1 MKGRVNN
8 NMTWYLLIPFI
19 FLLLAF
25 FIRMPIGW
33 GMFAGCIV
41 YFLVRGIDISVV
53 INTSAYGVY
62 NAYILIAIPLFIFT
76 ANIMNSSEVTDRI
89 FKFATALVGR
99 FRGGTAYVNILAS
112 LIFAGMT
119 GSALADASGLGLI
132 EIEQMKKD
140 GYDVPF
146 SCAITAT
153 TSVIG
158 PTFPPS
164 IPFVVFAMISGAS
177 VGKMFIGG
185 IIPAFILCISLGIY
199 VFIISKKRNYPRG
212 LKLAGKVFLLDT
224 VRAVPAL
231 LTPVIL
237 LIGIYTGVM
246 TPTEAGAVA
255 AMYTLIIAG
264 FIYKTLSWISF
275 KKILID
281 TIKTTGAIFLIV
293 AAAYSF
299 SYIISLEQIATWL
312 SKVMNGL
319 SISKYTFL
327 FLVNIIFIILGCFVD
342 VNVTQLVFVPIFVPL
357 AKSLGIDMVHFGV
370 MLCLN
375 MMMGLATPPFGML
388 LFITSGIGKC
398 PLKDVIRE
406 TLPMLIFLFIA
417 LFIITYFPQT
427 VLWLPSL
434 TM

>member
-1 MKGRVNN
+1 
-8 NMTWYLLIPFI
+8 MTWYLIIPFA

-25 FIRMPIGW
+25 FIKMPIGW
-33 GMFAGCIV
+33 GMFAGCIA
-41 YFLVRGIDISVV
+41 YFLARGIDLSVV

-140 GYDVPF
+140 GYDAPF

-185 IIPAFILCISLGIY
+185 IIPALILCVSLGIY
-199 VFIISKKRNYPRG
+199 VYIVSKKRNYPRG
-212 LKLAGKVFLLDT
+212 NKLTAKEFLTDT
-224 VRAVPAL
+224 LRAIPAL

-255 AMYTLIIAG
+255 ALYTMIIAAV
-264 FIYKTLSWISF
+264 IYRTLTWTTF
-275 KKILID
+275 KRILVE
-281 TIKTTGAIFLIV
+281 TVKTTGGIFLIV

-312 SKVMNGL
+312 STVMNSL
-319 SISKYTFL
+319 AISRWAFL
-327 FLVNIIFIILGCFVD
+327 LMVNIIFIILGCFVD

-388 LFITSGIGKC
+388 LFITSGIGNC

-406 TLPMLIFLFIA
+406 TLPMLVFMIIA
-417 LFIITYFPQT
+417 LLIITYIPQT
-427 VLWLPSL
+427 VLWLPNL